1 MSSTVVGR
9 RCAFVD
15 RPCEVESDEVPLEVC
30 RLCLEAWKAES
41 ELITVKRPRRAAET
55 HKPAPVEERAVEEK
69 PVARSLSLSKTMNE
83 ELREL
88 DKLFTEG
95 KIGVEEYV
103 ERRKGIV
110 NSAASPKGWLKQLEE
125 RWLQRQVKA
134 PLCVVLVE
142 GGRTKT
148 VHPEIRDLPD
158 WFENI
163 AKPLLEL
170 CRVLRRREGSVRLE
184 AGELKVVSLG
194 YRDGKLAL
202 LFLGAGQSFSD
213 YEETFKD
220 IRRRLEEDSDWED
233 ALPKLYDDYFRQKQ
247 PPYIS

>member
-1 MSSTVVGR
+1 MSSTVVRR

-15 RPCEVESDEVPLEVC
+15 RPCEVESDDVPLEVC

-41 ELITVKRPRRAAET
+41 GLITVKRPVRAAEM
-55 HKPAPVEERAVEEK
+55 HRPAPVEERAVEEK
-69 PVARSLSLSKTMNE
+69 PVEAVSKTMNE

-110 NSAASPKGWLKQLEE
+110 NSATAPKGWLKQLEE
-125 RWLQRQVKA
+125 RWLQRQAKA

-142 GGRTKT
+142 GGRTKK
-148 VHPEIRDLPD
+148 VYPQIRNPPD
-158 WFENI
+158 WFASI

-170 CRVLRRREGSVRLE
+170 CRVLGRGEGGVRLE
-184 AGELKVVSLG
+184 AGELKVASLG

-202 LFLGAGQSFSD
+202 LLLGAGQSFSD
-213 YEETFKD
+213 YEETFKEM
-220 IRRRLEEDSDWED
+220 RRRLEEDSDWED
-233 ALPKLYDDYFRQKQ
+233 ALPKLYDDYFRQRQ